1 VLDGLLARAMTF
13 CLWARCS
20 RQGTRAVGM
29 GFYSEAASKLPP
41 RGGVS
46 MRIEALSGWTSDQ
59 KHVVAASFLGW
70 TLDAFDFFLL
80 VFVIKDIAAEF
91 HTEIADVTFALLL
104 TLAMRPVGA
113 YLFGRAADRW
123 GRRPTLIVDVL
134 FYSVIEFA
142 SGFAPSLTA
151 LLVLRAIYGI
161 AMGGEWGVGA
171 SLTMESI
178 PPKARGF
185 VSGLLQ
191 SGYPTGYL
199 LASIVY
205 GALFQYIGWRGMFM
219 VGVVPALLVLYIR
232 RHVPESPAW
241 RATAARGGS
250 VSTLAVLRAHWRLGL
265 YAIVLMT
272 AFNFFSH
279 GTQDLYPT
287 FLQVQHKLSVHAVSV
302 IAVIYNIGAIIG
314 GIWFGSLSER
324 YGRRRIIVVA
334 SVLSL
339 VVMPLWAFAAGAVW
353 LAVGAFLMQILVQGA
368 WGVIPVHLNE
378 LSPDEARGT
387 FPGFT
392 YQIGNLIASV
402 NATLQAEIAS
412 HTGGNYALALALV
425 AGIVAIVIAI
435 LTALGTEAKGV
446 QFGRAPVAVPA
457 GASPMG

>member
-1 VLDGLLARAMTF
+1 
-13 CLWARCS
+13 
-20 RQGTRAVGM
+20 
-29 GFYSEAASKLPP
+29 
-41 RGGVS
+41 
-46 MRIEALSGWTSDQ
+46 MRIAALSGWTSEQ

-80 VFVIKDIAAEF
+80 VFVLKDIAQEF
-91 HTEIADVTFALLL
+91 HTQVTDVTVAILL
-104 TLAMRPVGA
+104 TLAMRPIGA
-113 YLFGRAADRW
+113 YIFGRAADRW
-123 GRRPTLIVDVL
+123 GRRPTLMVDVL
-134 FYSVIEFA
+134 FYSAIEFA

-171 SLTMESI
+171 SLTMESV
-178 PPKARGF
+178 PPQARGF

-191 SGYPTGYL
+191 SGYPAGYF

-205 GALFQYIGWRGMFM
+205 GLLFQYIGWRGMFM
-219 VGVVPALLVLYIR
+219 VGVIPALLVFYIR
-232 RHVPESPAW
+232 RSVPESPTW
-241 RATAARGGS
+241 RPTTGRS
-250 VSTLAVLRAHWRLGL
+250 NTLAVLKSHWRLGI
-265 YAIVLMT
+265 YAVVLMT

-287 FLQVQHKLSVHAVSV
+287 FLQVQHGLSPHQVGL

-314 GIWFGSLSER
+314 GISFGSLSER
-324 YGRRRIIVVA
+324 FGRRHIIIVCA
-334 SVLSL
+334 VLSL
-339 VVMPLWAFAAGAVW
+339 IVLPLWAFAASIVW
-353 LAVGAFLMQILVQGA
+353 LAVGAFLMQVMVQGA

-402 NATLQAEIAS
+402 NATLQAAIAI
-412 HTGGNYALALALV
+412 HYGNNYAFALAVV
-425 AGIVAIVIAI
+425 AGTVAVVIVI

-446 QFGRAPVAVPA
+446 AFGTSVAPVPA
-457 GASPMG
+457 PP

>member
-1 VLDGLLARAMTF
+1 
-13 CLWARCS
+13 
-20 RQGTRAVGM
+20 
-29 GFYSEAASKLPP
+29 
-41 RGGVS
+41 
-46 MRIEALSGWTSDQ
+46 MRIEALSGWTSEQ
-59 KHVVAASFLGW
+59 RHVVAASFLGW

-91 HTEIADVTFALLL
+91 HTDIADVTFALLL

-134 FYSVIEFA
+134 LYSVIEFA

-151 LLVLRAIYGI
+151 LLILRALYGI

-178 PPKARGF
+178 PPKARGL

-205 GALFQYIGWRGMFM
+205 GVLFPYIGWRGMFM

-250 VSTLAVLRAHWRLGL
+250 TTSTLAVLRAHWRLGI
-265 YAIVLMT
+265 YAVVLMT

-287 FLQVQHKLSVHAVSV
+287 FLQVQHKLDVHTVSV

-314 GIWFGSLSER
+314 GIWFGSMSER
-324 YGRRRIIVVA
+324 YGRRRIIVIA

-339 VVMPLWAFAAGAVW
+339 AVVPLWAFSASVVW
-353 LAVGAFLMQILVQGA
+353 LAVGAFLMQIFVQGA

-392 YQIGNLIASV
+392 YQLGNLIASV
-402 NATLQAEIAS
+402 NATMQAEIAS
-412 HTGGNYALALALV
+412 HNGGNYGLALALV
-425 AGIVAIVIAI
+425 AGVVAIVIAI
-435 LTALGTEAKGV
+435 LTALGTEAKGA
-446 QFGRAPVAVPA
+446 QFGRGPLAVPA
-457 GASPMG
+457 GAHASG

>member
-1 VLDGLLARAMTF
+1 VRRDAHAAAG
-13 CLWARCS
+13 ARCGES
-20 RQGTRAVGM
+20 
-29 GFYSEAASKLPP
+29 
-41 RGGVS
+41 S
-46 MRIEALSGWTSDQ
+46 MRMAALSGWTSEQ

-80 VFVIKDIAAEF
+80 VFVLKDIAEEF
-91 HTEIADVTFALLL
+91 HTDVPNVTFALLL

-123 GRRPTLIVDVL
+123 GRRPTLMVDVL

-151 LLVLRAIYGI
+151 LLVLRAIYGV

-178 PPKARGF
+178 PPQARGF

-191 SGYPTGYL
+191 SGYPAGYF

-205 GALFQYIGWRGMFM
+205 GVLFPYIGWRGMFM
-219 VGVVPALLVLYIR
+219 VGVIPALLVLYIR
-232 RHVPESPAW
+232 RSVPESPTW
-241 RATAARGGS
+241 RPTSARS
-250 VSTLAVLRAHWRLGL
+250 NTLEVVRSHWRLGI
-265 YAIVLMT
+265 YAVVLMT

-287 FLQVQHKLSVHAVSV
+287 FLQVQHKLSPHAVGL

-314 GIWFGSLSER
+314 GISFGSLSER
-324 YGRRRIIVVA
+324 YGRRRIIVIA

-339 VVMPLWAFAAGAVW
+339 FALPLWAFSTTPLW
-353 LAVGAFLMQILVQGA
+353 LAVGAFLMQVMVQGA

-378 LSPDEARGT
+378 LSPQEARGT

-392 YQIGNLIASV
+392 YQLGNLIASV
-402 NATLQAEIAS
+402 NGTLQAVIAARY
-412 HTGGNYALALALV
+412 GGNYGLALALV
-425 AGIVAIVIAI
+425 AGMVAILIAI
-435 LTALGTEAKGV
+435 LTAFGVEAKGV
-446 QFGRAPVAVPA
+446 SFGRDQMAERVGAQPA
-457 GASPMG
+457 E